1 MGRNKIK
8 SGYGVWAAVASWF
21 SCFGSAKA
29 ADDSGRPGSAGSYD
43 PAPAAGMVAAAKH
56 FSNAHRVKFG

>member
-1 MGRNKIK
+1 MGKSKVK

-29 ADDSGRPGSAGSYD
+29 ADDAGRPGSAGPYD
-43 PAPAAGMVAAAKH
+43 PAPVAGMVAAAKH
-56 FSNAHRVKFG
+56 FSNAQCVKFG

>member
-8 SGYGVWAAVASWF
+8 SGYGVWGAVASWF
-21 SCFGSAKA
+21 ACFGSAKA
-29 ADDSGRPGSAGSYD
+29 VDDSGRPGSAGSYD